1 MKLSFFLSKLLV
13 IQNEF
18 SIYNKK
24 HIKNILT
31 AGNLSWNIGILC
43 ALDYCH
49 TTPQNFITQHNIQ
62 VITKNAPV
70 LLDKLLFSS
79 FNSISNQI
87 TLYTD
92 AIDSY
97 LTLHAPTGLDKTS
110 FTNLLLSHEIFHF
123 LQCNNFC
130 VLFSMSCL
138 NEIAAYAFAKKICI
152 TNPHLVHTNVYQFIQ
167 RM

>member
-1 MKLSFFLSKLLV
+1 MKLSFFLSRLLV

-18 SIYNKK
+18 RIDGKS
-24 HIKNILT
+24 HIKNILS
-31 AGNLSWNIGILC
+31 AGNLSWNTGILC
-43 ALDYCH
+43 ALDYCR
-49 TTPQNFITQHNIQ
+49 TTPQDFIAQHNIQ
-62 VITKNAPV
+62 VVTKNAPI

-92 AIDSY
+92 AIDLY
-97 LTLHAPTGLDKTS
+97 LTLHAPIGLDKTS

-152 TNPHLVHTNVYQFIQ
+152 TTPNLVHTNAYQFIQ